1 MRQPLT
7 PREGWGDMKLGAFA
21 RSTWKQLS
29 SPDGRW
35 LVLFSLGI
43 GIALAWTYVPLFLT
57 PLQLGMGIAL
67 FDTTG
72 TFVTYFAVSAATYML
87 NVLVR
92 RRDATRL
99 LGYGLPHALAGVI
112 GGVLLATDNCMP
124 TGFAAACGCVGAAL
138 AAFSSTCAVLHASRL
153 LKRLAPERAVIA
165 CTGAFVTAACI
176 TTLAAFI
183 SGLAA
188 SLAVSLVPLLSWA
201 LMHMSDARVPY
212 QDLSTKGDRS
222 LMLVPFRQKDA
233 WRYGAITLGLFLMGG
248 WALNNAG
255 QYNHLPQY
263 LPPLVVLGQSLLVLL
278 GFAVTAALV
287 QSTTRPLGYDR
298 ICRLCVPVI
307 ACSILLEFMPENNA
321 GYLDDLGVS
330 LTFIALLLSDLMVWT
345 IDVCAMRGQ
354 GREGI
359 RSFAIMR
366 AMTCGGL
373 ILSHLLVYGI
383 KWTPLDKP
391 KVAMTIGFL
400 MLIVTIICLPAA
412 DAKVLTLPSTRPK
425 SLRDLTEEK
434 SSRLGK
440 LIVERGLTA
449 RESEV
454 LALLMDDLDGAAIA
468 SELGV
473 STATVHT
480 HVQHVYAKL
489 DVHSRKELQRLLDE
503 QTK

>member
-1 MRQPLT
+1 MRL
-7 PREGWGDMKLGAFA
+7 KAFA
-21 RSTWKQLS
+21 RSSWKLVS
-29 SPDGRW
+29 SAEGRW
-35 LVLFSLGI
+35 LVLFSLGM

-57 PLQLGMGIAL
+57 PLRLGMGISL
-67 FDTTG
+67 FDTLG
-72 TFVTYFAVSAATYML
+72 VFVTYFAVSAVTYL
-87 NVLVR
+87 VNVLIK
-92 RRDATRL
+92 RRDAVRL
-99 LGYGLPHALAGVI
+99 LGFGLPHALIGVG
-112 GGVLLATDNCMP
+112 GGVLLATDNYMSASLG
-124 TGFAAACGCVGAAL
+124 TALGCTGAAL
-138 AAFSSTCAVLHASRL
+138 AAFSSACAVLHASRL
-153 LKRLAPERAVIA
+153 LKRLSPDCAVVA
-165 CTGAFVTAACI
+165 CTGAFVAAAAI
-176 TTLAAFI
+176 TMLAAFM

-188 SLAVSLVPLLSWA
+188 SLAVALVPLLSWV
-201 LMHMSDARVPY
+201 LMCMSDARVPY
-212 QDLSTKGDRS
+212 QDLSAKSDRS

-233 WRYGAITLGLFLMGG
+233 WRYGAIALGLFLMGG

-255 QYNHLPQY
+255 QYDHLPQY
-263 LPPLVVLGQSLLVLL
+263 LPPAVVIVQSVVVLIA
-278 GFAVTAALV
+278 FATSAALV
-287 QSTTRPLGYDR
+287 QSTARPLGYDR
-298 ICRLCVPVI
+298 ICRVCVPVI
-307 ACSILLEFMPENNA
+307 ALSILLEFMPENNA

-330 LTFIALLLSDLMVWT
+330 LVFIALLLSDLMVWT

-383 KWTPLDKP
+383 KWAPLDKP

-400 MLIVTIICLPAA
+400 MLIVTIVCLPAA
-412 DAKVLTLPSTRPK
+412 DAKVLTMPGTRPN

-440 LIVERGLTA
+440 LIVDHKLTA

-454 LALLMDDLDGAAIA
+454 LALMADDLDGAAIA

-473 STATVHT
+473 SAATVHT

-489 DVHSRKELQRLLDE
+489 DVHSRKELDRLLDE
-503 QTK
+503 QAR